1 MTREEREVF
10 ICNYCGK
17 EYPNEHQ
24 MNKCVLE
31 HDIIYIALSRDK
43 LRLLVY
49 SLEAANLAGVKVDE
63 DTYRRLQKFKKFKRR
78 G

>member
-17 EYPNEHQ
+17 EYPNEHL

-31 HDIIYIALSRDK
+31 HDIIYIALAREK
-43 LRLLVY
+43 IRLLLY
-49 SLEAANLAGVKVDE
+49 SLEAAVAAGINVDE
-63 DTYRRLQKFKKFKRR
+63 ETYKRLQKFKRFKRR